1 MTTFG
6 YRVLS
11 PLNHT
16 SRSCIHVI
24 FARTLFSFFLFLIT
38 QNANSQKLND
48 YVRLLTSGIKQSWRL
63 DSITLNSSYGVFKKG
78 SVLLF
83 KLSNEVILSESPMSK
98 KERITWLMEAKDRY
112 ALLDLGE
119 TGYFEIDFL
128 QKNKIDYMRLRNQ
141 LSSKNNSSVLEYYF
155 VKSN

>member
-1 MTTFG
+1 MISFG
-6 YRVLS
+6 FRVLT

-16 SRSCIHVI
+16 SRSLRHEMPFRII
-24 FARTLFSFFLFLIT
+24 LWFFFLLFT
-38 QNANSQKLND
+38 QSANSQKLND

-63 DSITLNSSYGVFKKG
+63 DSVTLNSSYGAFKKG
-78 SVLLF
+78 AVLLF
-83 KLSNEVILSESPMSK
+83 KLSNEVIVSEGSMAK
-98 KERITWLMEAKDRY
+98 KERITWLMDAKDGY

-128 QKNKIDYMRLRNQ
+128 EKNKVDYMRLRNQ
-141 LSSKNNSSVLEYYF
+141 LSAKNNSSVLEYYF